1 MPRDTHRY
9 SAMTRV
15 LAPPL
20 PTFFKSILRL
30 KSESFLPQIH
40 GFFHYGFELRTE
52 LGDLDILVT
61 AGPGHILFITFVAK
75 PFISFF

>member
-1 MPRDTHRY
+1 MPGDTNRY
-9 SAMTRV
+9 SVMTRV
-15 LAPPL
+15 LALPL
-20 PTFFKSILRL
+20 PTFLKSILRL

-52 LGDLDILVT
+52 LGDIKMLVT
-61 AGPGHILFITFVAK
+61 ARPGHILFITYVAK